1 MSDDPPLQD
10 PAAGPIV
17 QLDLREPHRHL
28 VRVRLHATP
37 RSLQPELRLPAW
49 TPGSYLIRDHVRH
62 LEALEV
68 RQGGIPVATVRSGA
82 ASWRLDLTSLAPLE
96 IRYRLQ
102 ALELSVRTCHLSTDH
117 AFLALAAVVLQVSGE
132 RWHPHRLELQL
143 PEGWQAFVSLPSD
156 GENAWIATD
165 FDRLID
171 SPVEAGPHPCHRFEV
186 AGVPHRWVTLGPDLP
201 ADDPLWLADVERV
214 ALACCRLMGEPAPA
228 SPDYLFVLHL
238 LAEAYGGL
246 EHDHGCVLQ
255 FGRRA
260 LAAPAGRRK
269 LLQLVAHEYL
279 HQWNV
284 RRLRPAE
291 LTPIDYDRAAI
302 VPGLWFA
309 EGVTS
314 YFDLLLPLAAGI
326 GTEAELLDDLGA
338 DLSRYLLTPGRRV
351 QGLRQSAEEAWVKL
365 YRQDASSAD
374 SQISYYLKGA
384 VVALVLDLH
393 LRRQGSCL
401 ALVLRALWRS
411 HGAWGRG
418 YRNADLIAA
427 FAEQA
432 SDLAEL
438 LPHWLESTDDPD
450 LSGYLADLG
459 LALVPQSAT
468 EPFLGWQLEDGAERP
483 MQLKRVHRDGPAERA
498 HLQPGDELLALDGVR
513 LRRQDDL
520 SLALGPTTA
529 PLERD
534 LLYCRDGRV
543 RSTVLLPEPPAV
555 ASWQLVIDP
564 LLASERTA
572 LNRQRWL
579 SLQP

>member
-1 MSDDPPLQD
+1 MPDDPPRPD
-10 PAAGPIV
+10 TAAGPVV
-17 QLDLREPHRHL
+17 QLDLRQPHRHL
-28 VRVRLHATP
+28 VRVTLHFTP
-37 RSLQPELRLPAW
+37 RCLRPELRLPAW

-68 RQGGIPVATVRSGA
+68 HQGETPVAVSRTSEA
-82 ASWRLDLTSLAPLE
+82 CWQLALTSLAPLVA
-96 IRYRLQ
+96 IYRLQ
-102 ALELSVRTCHLSTDH
+102 ATELSVRTCHLSADH
-117 AFLALAAVVLQVSGE
+117 GFLALAGVVLQVSEE
-132 RWHPHRLELQL
+132 RWHPHRLELRL
-143 PEGWQAFVSLPSD
+143 PETWQPFVPLPSA
-156 GENAWIATD
+156 GENAWIAND

-171 SPVEAGPHPCHRFEV
+171 SPVEAGPHPCHRFSV
-186 AGVPHRWVTLGPDLP
+186 AGVPHRWVTWGADLP

-228 SPDYLFVLHL
+228 SNDYLFVLHL

-246 EHDHGCVLQ
+246 EHDHSTVLQ

-260 LAAPAGRRK
+260 LAAPGGRRK

-284 RRLRPAE
+284 RRLKPAE
-291 LTPIDYDRAAI
+291 LTPIDYDRVTI

-314 YFDLLLPLAAGI
+314 YLDLLLPLAAGV
-326 GTEAELLDDLGA
+326 GTEAELLEDLGA
-338 DLSRYLLTPGRRV
+338 DLSRYLLIPGRRV

-401 ALVLRALWRS
+401 ALVLRGLWRS

-418 YRNADLIAA
+418 YRNQDLIDA
-427 FAEQA
+427 FAGQA
-432 SDLAEL
+432 PDLAEL
-438 LPHWLESTDDPD
+438 LPHWLVSTDDPD

-459 LALVPQSAT
+459 LALVQKPAL
-468 EPFLGWQLEDGAERP
+468 EPFLGWQLEDATDRP

-498 HLQPGDELLALDGVR
+498 CLQVGDELLALDGVR
-513 LRRQDDL
+513 LRRPDDL
-520 SLALGPTTA
+520 TLALSHTMA
-529 PLERD
+529 LAEREV
-534 LLYCRDGRV
+534 LYCRDGRV
-543 RSTVLLPEPPAV
+543 RSTGLRPDPPAPL
-555 ASWQLVIDP
+555 SWQLVIDP
-564 LLASERTA
+564 LLACDQTGR
-572 LNRQRWL
+572 NRQRWL
-579 SLQP
+579 SLLP

>member
-1 MSDDPPLQD
+1 VSDDPPLQD
-10 PAAGPIV
+10 LAAGPIV

-28 VRVRLHATP
+28 VRVTLHVTP
-37 RSLQPELRLPAW
+37 HCLQLELRLPAW
-49 TPGSYLIRDHVRH
+49 TPGSYLIRDYVRN

-68 RQGGIPVATVRSGA
+68 HQEDRPVAVTRRSEA
-82 ASWRLDLTSLAPLE
+82 CWQLNLTSLAPLVVG
-96 IRYRLQ
+96 YRLQ
-102 ALELSVRTCHLSTDH
+102 ATELSVRTCHLSADH
-117 AFLALAAVVLQVSGE
+117 GFLALAGVVLQISGE
-132 RWHPHRLELQL
+132 RWNPHRLELRL
-143 PEGWQAFVSLPSD
+143 PEGWQAFVPLPSD
-156 GENAWIATD
+156 GGNGWTASD
-165 FDRLID
+165 FDQLID
-171 SPVEAGPHPCHRFEV
+171 SPVEAGPHPCHPFSV
-186 AGVPHRWVTLGPDLP
+186 AGVPHRWVTWGADLP
-201 ADDPLWLADVERV
+201 ALDPLWLADVERV

-238 LAEAYGGL
+238 LAEGYGGL
-246 EHDHGCVLQ
+246 EHDHGSVLQ

-260 LAAPAGRRK
+260 LAAPGGRRK

-284 RRLRPAE
+284 RRLRPFE
-291 LTPIDYDRAAI
+291 LTPIDYDRVTI

-314 YFDLLLPLAAGI
+314 YLDLLLPLTAGL
-326 GTEAELLDDLGA
+326 GTEAELLEDLGA

-401 ALVLRALWRS
+401 ATVLQSLWRS

-418 YRNADLIAA
+418 YRNDDLIAA
-427 FAEQA
+427 FADQA
-432 SDLAEL
+432 PDLAEL
-438 LPHWLESTDDPD
+438 LPNWLESTKDPD
-450 LSGYLADLG
+450 LAGYLADVG
-459 LALVPQSAT
+459 LALVPKPAT
-468 EPFLGWQLEDGAERP
+468 ELFLGWQLEEAADRP

-498 HLQPGDELLALDGVR
+498 RLQPGDELLALDGLR
-513 LRRQDDL
+513 LRRPEDFTM
-520 SLALGPTTA
+520 AVGATPA
-529 PLERD
+529 AAELE

-543 RSTVLLPEPPAV
+543 RRTELKPEPPGV

-564 LLASERTA
+564 LLVSDQTG

>member
-28 VRVRLHATP
+28 VRVTLHVTP
-37 RSLQPELRLPAW
+37 RCLQPELRLPAW
-49 TPGSYLIRDHVRH
+49 TPGSYLIRDYVRN

-68 RQGGIPVATVRSGA
+68 HQEERPVAVTRRSEA
-82 ASWRLDLTSLAPLE
+82 CWQLNLTSLAPLVVG
-96 IRYRLQ
+96 YRLQ
-102 ALELSVRTCHLSTDH
+102 ATELSVRTCHLSADH
-117 AFLALAAVVLQVSGE
+117 GFLALAGVVLQISGE
-132 RWHPHRLELQL
+132 RWNPHRLELRL
-143 PEGWQAFVSLPSD
+143 PEGWQAFVPLPSD
-156 GENAWIATD
+156 GGNGWTASD
-165 FDRLID
+165 FDQLID
-171 SPVEAGPHPCHRFEV
+171 SPVEAGPHPCHPFSV
-186 AGVPHRWVTLGPDLP
+186 AGVPHRWVTWGADLP
-201 ADDPLWLADVERV
+201 ALDPLWLADVERV

-238 LAEAYGGL
+238 LAEGYGGL
-246 EHDHGCVLQ
+246 EHDHSSVLQ

-260 LAAPAGRRK
+260 LAAPGGRRK

-284 RRLRPAE
+284 RRLRPFE
-291 LTPIDYDRAAI
+291 LTPIDYDRVTI

-314 YFDLLLPLAAGI
+314 YLDLLLPLTAGL
-326 GTEAELLDDLGA
+326 GTEAELLEDLGA
-338 DLSRYLLTPGRRV
+338 DLSRYLLSPGRRV

-401 ALVLRALWRS
+401 AAVLQSLWRS

-418 YRNADLIAA
+418 YRNDDLIDA
-427 FAEQA
+427 FADRA
-432 SDLAEL
+432 PDLAEL
-438 LPHWLESTDDPD
+438 LPNWLESTEDPD
-450 LSGYLADLG
+450 LAGYLADVG
-459 LALVPQSAT
+459 LALVPKPAT
-468 EPFLGWQLEDGAERP
+468 ELFLGWQLEEATDRP

-498 HLQPGDELLALDGVR
+498 RLQPGDELLALDGLR
-513 LRRQDDL
+513 LRRPEDL
-520 SLALGPTTA
+520 TMAVGPTTA
-529 PLERD
+529 PAELE

-543 RSTVLLPEPPAV
+543 RRTELRPEPPGV

-564 LLASERTA
+564 LLVTDQTG